1 MSQHDYSI
9 LNQAAPSARADIN
22 NALSAI
28 VSQNSGSTAPSTTF
42 ANMLWYDSSANILKM
57 RNEANSAWITIS
69 TLDQGASTANSPIT
83 FASTAE
89 AEGGTNTIKAMSA
102 ARVKESIEIRQVF
115 AHLAV
120 GSYAYLINNTAS
132 VVGAGTT
139 VAGSTLRYAL
149 TIYAGGYTRSTDTI
163 SSGTAAP
170 GQWRC
175 MGSGISGRAYNGD
188 SEDPIYTWSAG
199 LFLRT
204 S

>member
-1 MSQHDYSI
+1 MSQHDYVI
-9 LNQAAPSARADIN
+9 ANQAAPSARADIN
-22 NALSAI
+22 NALGAI
-28 VSQNSGSTAPSTTF
+28 VSQNSGAAEPTSTF
-42 ANMLWYDSSANILKM
+42 ANMIWYDSSANILKM
-57 RNEANSAWITIS
+57 RNEADSAWITIS
-69 TLDQGASTANSPIT
+69 TLDQSANTANSPIT

-89 AEGGTNTIKAMSA
+89 AEGGTNTTKAMSA

-120 GSYAYLINNTAS
+120 GSYAYLINNTTS

-149 TIYAGGYTRSTDTI
+149 TIYAGGYTQSTDTI
-163 SSGTAAP
+163 SSGTAGP

-175 MGSGISGRAYNGD
+175 MGSGISGRSYNGD
-188 SEDPIYTWSAG
+188 TEDPVFTWSAG